1 MQGWVMGAELR
12 KPDIGISA
20 IDRKI
25 LKILLAP
32 HDGKST
38 KSMSAKLGIPV
49 TTVRRRRKRLENKFL
64 KVHYVLDI
72 EKFGWRR
79 VDFFISI
86 RHGMINAVATKLM
99 SLDDVTYVGK

>member
-25 LKILLAP
+25 LKILLSP

-38 KSMSAKLGIPV
+38 KSM
-49 TTVRRRRKRLENKFL
+49 
-64 KVHYVLDI
+64 
-72 EKFGWRR
+72 
-79 VDFFISI
+79 
-86 RHGMINAVATKLM
+86 
-99 SLDDVTYVGK
+99 